1 MGCCRMPFGFW
12 RADAA
17 REKHAA
23 QRDFSATGKGPS
35 GDRPIA
41 AVWPE
46 HGQRAFGTF
55 LERLGG
61 AKDKTDFDRF
71 MAERRV

>member
-1 MGCCRMPFGFW
+1 MPFGFW

-17 REKHAA
+17 RERRAA
-23 QRDFSATGKGPS
+23 RDEPGATGNRLS
-35 GDRPIA
+35 GDHPIA

-46 HGQRAFGTF
+46 HGQRAFGAF

-61 AKDKTDFDRF
+61 AKDKAEFDRF
-71 MAERRV
+71 IAERRV